1 MPLNQTGT
9 VFSQQA
15 TKSDSKRTVRKF
27 GHLLIKI
34 FGEEKIFLLRHHH
47 RRCRCRCR
55 CLRRRRRRR
64 RHLNGTCSLVDLCD
78 VGMQGIWQSGFFRL
92 RPNPSKLI
100 N

>member
-1 MPLNQTGT
+1 MPLNQAGT

-15 TKSDSKRTVRKF
+15 TESDSKRTVRKF

-47 RRCRCRCR
+47 RRCRCLRR
-55 CLRRRRRRR
+55 RRRRRRRR
-64 RHLNGTCSLVDLCD
+64 RHLIGTCSLVDLCD

-92 RPNPSKLI
+92 LPNPSKLI